1 MNNMKNQES
10 IKLRRLASSVGDFIR
25 YWGFR
30 RIHGQIWTV
39 LYLAKQPMSGT
50 ELTKLLKVSKALVSP
65 ALGDLEGHKLIIRV
79 PGDKKTK
86 NYIAN
91 PDVFNVIKEVLKTRE
106 QELLMKASKTFQ
118 DLQKEQ
124 NADLDRARL
133 ESLQEMITA
142 ASTMLSW
149 LISNTEEGQLGLT
162 P

>member
-1 MNNMKNQES
+1 MKNQES
-10 IKLRRLASSVGDFIR
+10 IKVRRLASSVGDFIR

-39 LYLAKQPMSGT
+39 LYLAKQPMSVT

>member
-1 MNNMKNQES
+1 MKNQES

>member
-1 MNNMKNQES
+1 MKNQES
-10 IKLRRLASSVGDFIR
+10 IKLRRLARAVGDFIR

-65 ALGDLEGHKLIIRV
+65 ALGDLEGYKLIIRV

-133 ESLQEMITA
+133 ESLHEMIKA
-142 ASTMLSW
+142 ASTMLGW
-149 LISNTEEGQLGLT
+149 LISNTEEGQFGIS